1 MYNYGN
7 YATPNY
13 SDDRF
18 FGVPFLVGGIAGT
31 ALGYGLA
38 SNQNN
43 QGETFY
49 PVYPT
54 VPMYPTSQCIQ
65 HIIKQPQ
72 YIHHIQHIPQV
83 IIITIKSLRTFFHL
97 TR

>member
-7 YATPNY
+7 YATQNY

-54 VPMYPTSQCIQ
+54 VPMYPTYYQTTPIYSSY
-65 HIIKQPQ
+65 PT
-72 YIHHIQHIPQV
+72 YS
-83 IIITIKSLRTFFHL
+83 TSNNYYY
-97 TR
+97 